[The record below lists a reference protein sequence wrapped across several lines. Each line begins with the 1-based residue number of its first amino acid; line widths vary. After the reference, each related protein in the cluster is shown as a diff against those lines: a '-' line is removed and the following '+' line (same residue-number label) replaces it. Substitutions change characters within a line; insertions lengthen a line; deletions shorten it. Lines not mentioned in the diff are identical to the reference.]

1 MRRLILLAALA
12 LSACGKPE
20 EPKSPPPPPEA
31 VINAGQ
37 PMDARGTGPDW
48 GLTIRGLQLT
58 LNRPNQPDLV
68 ATAPGAVIKP
78 GETSWTGVLP
88 DGQAM
93 KVTLYAS
100 ACSDGVSEATYN
112 FSAEVILPGSSP
124 LTGCAGP
131 PTQATRTAKR

>member
-12 LSACGKPE
+12 LSACGKSE
-20 EPKSPPPPPEA
+20 EPTSPPPAPEA
-31 VINAGQ
+31 PINAGQ
-37 PMDARGTGPDW
+37 PMDARGTSPDW
-48 GLTIRGLQLT
+48 GLKIRGPQLT

-68 ATAPGAVIKP
+68 ATASGAVIKP
-78 GETSWTGVLP
+78 GQASWTGLLP

-100 ACSDGVSEATYN
+100 ACSDGVSEATYK
-112 FSAEVILPGSSP
+112 FSAEVVLPDSSP

-131 PTQATRTAKR
+131 PAAPPRAAKR